1 MPGKISNKSSRLWAK
16 GRRRNR
22 ICWFSD
28 EGSVETWLMSMAKPP
43 TIRDV
48 ARLSGV
54 STATVSRYF
63 SGKADA
69 VSPHKIESVQRAAKA
84 LGYTPSEIGRSLR
97 LSQSRVVMML
107 VPDATNHFTADVAVS
122 VESALKDIGLSMV
135 LANTGEKAAQQ
146 DRLLSDAQG
155 LRARAIILQ
164 GAIDTP
170 RLREFVEQHRNL
182 IFVNRRPASGIVAP
196 YVGIDNFQAGFSV
209 GRYFV
214 QQGYANPVA
223 IHAPRHYSGSTDR
236 LDGFLA
242 GLGEGVNVRQFECAY
257 TMQAG
262 YDCARS
268 LLANASVKYSI
279 FCANDMIAYGVH
291 RAAIEQSFSIPEDL
305 VIFGFDDNRLN
316 EWLAPWLSTVR
327 VPALDFGP
335 AIAELISSGQTD
347 QPETR
352 NIILPFSLQLRE
364 SA

>member
-1 MPGKISNKSSRLWAK
+1 MPM
-16 GRRRNR
+16 
-22 ICWFSD
+22 
-28 EGSVETWLMSMAKPP
+28 VKPP

-63 SGKADA
+63 SGKADT
-69 VSPHKIESVQRAAKA
+69 VSPHKIESVRRAAKA

-135 LANTGEKAAQQ
+135 LANTGENAVQQ
-146 DRLLSDAQG
+146 DRLLADAQG
-155 LRARAIILQ
+155 LRARAIVLQ

-170 RLREFVEQHRNL
+170 RLREFVAQHRNL
-182 IFVNRRPASGIVAP
+182 IFVNRRPAEGIVAP
-196 YVGIDNFQAGFSV
+196 YVGIDNFQAGFAV
-209 GRYFV
+209 GRHFV
-214 QQGYANPVA
+214 ERGYANPVA
-223 IHAPRHYSGSTDR
+223 IHGPRHYSGSTAR

-242 GLGEGVNVRQFECAY
+242 GLGEGARVRQFESAY

-262 YDCARS
+262 YDCAQT
-268 LLANASVKYSI
+268 LLADSAKKYSI
-279 FCANDMIAYGVH
+279 FCANDMIAYGLH
-291 RAAIEQSFSIPEDL
+291 RAAVERGLTIPDDV

-316 EWLAPWLSTVR
+316 EWLAPWLSTVK

-335 AIAELISSGQTD
+335 AIAELISAPQVD
-347 QPETR
+347 DPQAR
-352 NIILPFSLQLRE
+352 NIILPFSLQLRQ

>member
-1 MPGKISNKSSRLWAK
+1 
-16 GRRRNR
+16 
-22 ICWFSD
+22 
-28 EGSVETWLMSMAKPP
+28 MAKPP

-63 SGKADA
+63 SGKADS
-69 VSPHKIESVQRAAKA
+69 VSPHKIESVRRAAKA

-122 VESALKDIGLSMV
+122 VESALKEIGLSMV
-135 LANTGEKAAQQ
+135 LANTGENAIQQ
-146 DRLLSDAQG
+146 DQLLADAQG
-155 LRARAIILQ
+155 LRARAIVLQ

-170 RLREFVEQHRNL
+170 RLREFVGQHRNL
-182 IFVNRRPASGIVAP
+182 IFVNRKPAQGIVAP
-196 YVGIDNFQAGFSV
+196 YVGIDNFQAGLAV
-209 GRYFV
+209 GRHFV
-214 QQGYANPVA
+214 ERGYPNPVA
-223 IHAPRHYSGSTDR
+223 IHGPRHYSGSTAR

-242 GLGEGVNVRQFECAY
+242 GLGEGAKVRQFECAY

-262 YDCARS
+262 YDCARL
-268 LLANASVKYSI
+268 LLADASNKYSV

-291 RAAIEQSFSIPEDL
+291 RAAVERGLDVPEDL

-327 VPALDFGP
+327 VPAFDFGP
-335 AIAELISSGQTD
+335 AIAELISTAKAD
-347 QPETR
+347 EAPAR
-352 NIILPFSLQLRE
+352 NIILPFSLQLRQ

>member
-1 MPGKISNKSSRLWAK
+1 
-16 GRRRNR
+16 
-22 ICWFSD
+22 
-28 EGSVETWLMSMAKPP
+28 MAKPP

-69 VSPHKIESVQRAAKA
+69 VSPRKIESVQRAAKV

-122 VESALKDIGLSMV
+122 VESALKEIGLSMV

-155 LRARAIILQ
+155 LRARTIILQ

-170 RLREFVEQHRNL
+170 RLREFVAQHRNL
-182 IFVNRRPASGIVAP
+182 IFVNRMPASGMAAP

-209 GRYFV
+209 GKYFV
-214 QQGYANPVA
+214 ERAYINPVA
-223 IHAPRHYSGSTDR
+223 IHGPRHYSGSTAR

-242 GLGEGVNVRQFECAY
+242 GLGEGARVRQFESAY

-262 YDCARS
+262 YDCAQS
-268 LLANASVKYSI
+268 LLENEPAKYSI

-291 RAAIEQSFSIPEDL
+291 RAAVEKGLNIPEDL

-335 AIAELISSGQTD
+335 AIAELISSHHADNPQQAKD
-347 QPETR
+347 V
-352 NIILPFSLQLRE
+352 ILPFSLQLRQ

>member
-1 MPGKISNKSSRLWAK
+1 
-16 GRRRNR
+16 
-22 ICWFSD
+22 
-28 EGSVETWLMSMAKPP
+28 MAKPP